1 MRYLFFLIF
10 LSNILYAQ
18 ELSLGLSTNLTP
30 TVQEYLINANR
41 EIATHDNKFISYGIG
56 VKVHFS
62 NFQSG
67 ILIKYGTKKFTDD
80 DIVFSESEEFDFF
93 EQKAER
99 KIDQLR
105 IEIPILFKIYSNDY
119 SQIYL
124 GATAGILNIRLKDKM
139 NLTLDYVNQPEE
151 SGNFKDN
158 LEKIILFIDPRIEGQ
173 FKLLRSMN
181 LIFGLNYS
189 FLDTDFHTKKED
201 EKSRIEVYETQ
212 YKYMFKGFYYSAGI
226 YYNL

>member
-41 EIATHDNKFISYGIG
+41 EIATHDNEFISYGIG

-67 ILIKYGTKKFTDD
+67 ILIKYGTEKFTDD

-99 KIDQLR
+99 KIDQWR

-158 LEKIILFIDPRIEGQ
+158 LEKNILFIDPRIEGQ
-173 FKLLRSMN
+173 FKLLRSIN
-181 LIFGLNYS
+181 LILGLNYS

-226 YYNL
+226 YYNF